1 MKLLSIPLLL
11 ICLYPTKSVYAHGFG
26 ERYDLPVPLWLYIW
40 GAAAVVLISF
50 LAMIRFLK
58 RPRDQAF
65 VDKYFTVPRLV
76 TRIALHNFLG
86 RMLEVIGVAIFLG
99 VVVAGFIG
107 SANPNYNVAPTLLWV
122 IWWVGFA
129 YLSAIL
135 GNLWIVIN
143 PWNTLY
149 KWSESIYH
157 KVRPNR
163 SFSLNCA
170 YPSHW
175 GVWPA
180 VVLFIGFAWFELA
193 YAKPALPIKI
203 ATATL
208 GYSLITWLGMAV
220 YGRSVWL
227 RTGECFSVVF
237 GLLARFSP
245 TECHVSDT
253 AYCKE
258 CSLRCEFRLGYC
270 RDCPECLERASGLTT
285 SIKIRAYG
293 SGLLKSPRASNSMTV
308 FILVLLSTV
317 TYDGLMATPFWRDI
331 YTPLFRNLHDPV
343 IVNSIGLLL
352 CPIVLILGYLGTVEI
367 MNKIAPR
374 QNMLVAQTFVVS
386 LIPIA
391 LAYHFAHYFSFLLIQ
406 GQLIIPLL
414 SDPFGFGWD
423 VLNTANYRVDIG
435 IIGAEFVWMFAVI
448 TIVLGHMLA
457 VYISHYLAFRLY
469 EKDSMAIRSQLPM
482 LVLMLAYT
490 MLSLWII
497 AQPIIEV

>member
-1 MKLLSIPLLL
+1 
-11 ICLYPTKSVYAHGFG
+11 
-26 ERYDLPVPLWLYIW
+26 
-40 GAAAVVLISF
+40 
-50 LAMIRFLK
+50 
-58 RPRDQAF
+58 
-65 VDKYFTVPRLV
+65 
-76 TRIALHNFLG
+76 
-86 RMLEVIGVAIFLG
+86 
-99 VVVAGFIG
+99 
-107 SANPNYNVAPTLLWV
+107 
-122 IWWVGFA
+122 
-129 YLSAIL
+129 
-135 GNLWIVIN
+135 
-143 PWNTLY
+143 
-149 KWSESIYH
+149 
-157 KVRPNR
+157 
-163 SFSLNCA
+163 
-170 YPSHW
+170 
-175 GVWPA
+175 
-180 VVLFIGFAWFELA
+180 
-193 YAKPALPIKI
+193 
-203 ATATL
+203 
-208 GYSLITWLGMAV
+208 
-220 YGRSVWL
+220 
-227 RTGECFSVVF
+227 
-237 GLLARFSP
+237 
-245 TECHVSDT
+245 
-253 AYCKE
+253 
-258 CSLRCEFRLGYC
+258 
-270 RDCPECLERASGLTT
+270 
-285 SIKIRAYG
+285 
-293 SGLLKSPRASNSMTV
+293 MTV